1 MSLVVNRKDE
11 LQKII
16 QETICKK
23 LLPEKLPVS
32 YSSILLTDENIY
44 KIVKDYYNKNT
55 KKNFIAK
62 RYIWEVPNVT
72 NIELFFDTTFNKV
85 TNFDGDITYWNV
97 NENIKN
103 RNICNVTTIAEMFC
117 NATCLHRPINNWY
130 VPNVTNMKN
139 FKSESKSD
147 DIKLKYETTT
157 AIMKNETKSNETKNV
172 IVNNNNDD
180 VNSEEDSDDSDDSD
194 DSEGSL
200 VDFIVD
206 DNMSE
211 TEDDLTTTNDESD
224 LDCVNL
230 IESSNYNRHGVRRSL
245 RSKKQTILFTEQFA
259 TDIAKTMLSD
269 IPDEE
274 LEAAIINNS
283 LTSDEEE
290 SSLLESDEES
300 EFEDD
305 GSESESDES
314 ESDKSE
320 SDKSESD

>member
-1 MSLVVNRKDE
+1 MSLVVNRDKI
-11 LQKII
+11 QKII

-44 KIVKDYYNKNT
+44 KIIKNYNKNT
-55 KKNFIAK
+55 KKNLLAK

-72 NIELFFDTTFNKV
+72 NIELFFDTTFNNV
-85 TNFDGDITYWNV
+85 TNFDGDITYRNV

-103 RNICNVTTIAEMFC
+103 KNICNVTTIAEMFC
-117 NATCLHRPINNWY
+117 NATYLYRPINNWY
-130 VPNVTNMKN
+130 VPNVTNMEN
-139 FKSESKSD
+139 FKSKSD

-157 AIMKNETKSNETKNV
+157 TIMKNETKSNETKNV
-172 IVNNNNDD
+172 IVNDDNDD
-180 VNSEEDSDDSDDSD
+180 VNSEEDSDDSD

-259 TDIAKTMLSD
+259 ADIAKTMLSD

-274 LEAAIINNS
+274 LQTAIINNN
-283 LTSDEEE
+283 LTSDDEE

-314 ESDKSE
+314 ESDESESDKSE